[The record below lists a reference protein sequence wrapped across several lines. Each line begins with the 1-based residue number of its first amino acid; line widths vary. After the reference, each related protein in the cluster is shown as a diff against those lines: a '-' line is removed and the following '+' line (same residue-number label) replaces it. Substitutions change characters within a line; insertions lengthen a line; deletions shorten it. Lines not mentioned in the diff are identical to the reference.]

1 MAEHNVIETLEMV
14 DKAKTRDEKREIL
27 KSRDNYAT
35 QALLQLNFHPDVTWH
50 IPKGSPPYTPS
61 QEADSVDGAIH
72 FEVKKLNYFVKGGGH
87 NLSMLKRESMYVQL
101 LERVDAKDAKL
112 LIAVKD
118 QNLSYKGLSY
128 KLVRDVWPDLLPEVE
143 ETEIVDAVL
152 EEVVATKPKKKSK
165 KKVVVEE

>member
-1 MAEHNVIETLEMV
+1 MAEHNVVETLEMV

-27 KSRDNYAT
+27 TKRDNYAT
-35 QALLQLNFHPDVTWH
+35 RALLQLNFHPDVAWH
-50 IPKGSPPYTPS
+50 IPKGTPPYTPS
-61 QEADSVDGAIH
+61 QVADSTEGSIH
-72 FEVKKLNYFVKGGGH
+72 FEVKKLNYYVKGGGH

-101 LERVDAKDAKL
+101 LERVDPEDAKL

-143 ETEIVDAVL
+143 ETEVVEAVV
-152 EEVVATKPKKKSK
+152 ETKPKKKSK

>member
-14 DKAKTRDEKREIL
+14 DEAKTRDEKREIL

-35 QALLQLNFHPDVTWH
+35 RALLQLNFHPDVSWH
-50 IPKGSPPYTPS
+50 IPRGSPPYTPS
-61 QEADSVDGAIH
+61 QDADSTEGSIH

-87 NLSMLKRESMYVQL
+87 DLSMLKRESMYVQL
-101 LERVDAKDAKL
+101 LERVAAKDAKL
-112 LIAVKD
+112 LISVKD

-143 ETEIVDAVL
+143 EMEDA
-152 EEVVATKPKKKSK
+152 EVVVEEKPKKKSK
-165 KKVVVEE
+165 KKVVVET

>member
-1 MAEHNVIETLEMV
+1 MV
-14 DKAKTRDEKREIL
+14 DEAKTRDEKREIL

-35 QALLQLNFHPDVTWH
+35 RALLQLNFHPDVKWH

-61 QEADSVDGAIH
+61 QEADSTEGSIH

-87 NLSMLKRESMYVQL
+87 DLSMLKRESMYVQL
-101 LERVDAKDAKL
+101 LERVAAKDAKL
-112 LIAVKD
+112 LISVKD

-143 ETEIVDAVL
+143 EMEDA
-152 EEVVATKPKKKSK
+152 EVVVEEKPKKKSK
-165 KKVVVEE
+165 KKVVVET

>member
-14 DKAKTRDEKREIL
+14 DEAKTRDEKREIL

-35 QALLQLNFHPDVTWH
+35 RALLQLNFHPDVKWH

-61 QEADSVDGAIH
+61 QEADSTEGSIH

-87 NLSMLKRESMYVQL
+87 DLSMLKRESMYVQL

-112 LIAVKD
+112 LISVKD

-143 ETEIVDAVL
+143 EMEDA
-152 EEVVATKPKKKSK
+152 EVVVEEKPKKKSK
-165 KKVVVEE
+165 KKVVVET

>member
-1 MAEHNVIETLEMV
+1 MAEHNVVETLEMV
-14 DKAKTRDEKREIL
+14 DEAKTRDEKREIL

-35 QALLQLNFHPDVTWH
+35 RALLQLNFHPDVSWH
-50 IPKGSPPYTPS
+50 IPRGSPPYTPS
-61 QEADSVDGAIH
+61 QDADSTEGSIH

-87 NLSMLKRESMYVQL
+87 DLSMLKRESMFVQL
-101 LERVDAKDAKL
+101 LERVAAKDAKL

-143 ETEIVDAVL
+143 EIEDAEV
-152 EEVVATKPKKKSK
+152 VVATKPKKKSK
-165 KKVVVEE
+165 KTAVVEG

>member
-1 MAEHNVIETLEMV
+1 MAEHNVVETLEMV

-35 QALLQLNFHPDVTWH
+35 RALLQLNFHPDVSWH
-50 IPKGSPPYTPS
+50 IPRGSPPYTPS
-61 QEADSVDGAIH
+61 QDADSTEGSIH

-87 NLSMLKRESMYVQL
+87 DLSMLKRESMFVQL
-101 LERVDAKDAKL
+101 LERVAEKDAKL

-143 ETEIVDAVL
+143 EIEDAEV
-152 EEVVATKPKKKSK
+152 VVATKPKKKSK
-165 KKVVVEE
+165 KTAVVEG

>member
-1 MAEHNVIETLEMV
+1 MAEHNVVETLEMV
-14 DKAKTRDEKREIL
+14 DEAKTRDEKREIL

-35 QALLQLNFHPDVTWH
+35 RALLQLNFHPDVSWH
-50 IPKGSPPYTPS
+50 IPRGSPPYTPS
-61 QEADSVDGAIH
+61 QDADSTEGSIH

-87 NLSMLKRESMYVQL
+87 DLSMLKRESMFVQL
-101 LERVDAKDAKL
+101 LERVAAKDAKL
-112 LIAVKD
+112 LISVKD

-143 ETEIVDAVL
+143 EMEDA
-152 EEVVATKPKKKSK
+152 EVVVEEKPKKKSK

>member
-1 MAEHNVIETLEMV
+1 MAEHNVVETLEMV
-14 DKAKTRDEKREIL
+14 DEAKTRDEKREIL

-35 QALLQLNFHPDVTWH
+35 RALLQLNFHPDVKWH
-50 IPKGSPPYTPS
+50 IPRGSPPYTPS
-61 QEADSVDGAIH
+61 QDADSTEGSIH

-87 NLSMLKRESMYVQL
+87 DLSMLKRESMFVQL
-101 LERVDAKDAKL
+101 LERVAAKDAKL
-112 LIAVKD
+112 LISVKD

-143 ETEIVDAVL
+143 EMEDA
-152 EEVVATKPKKKSK
+152 EVVVEEKPKKKSK

>member
-1 MAEHNVIETLEMV
+1 MAEHNVIETLEMI

-35 QALLQLNFHPDVTWH
+35 RALLQLNFHPDVAWH
-50 IPKGSPPYTPS
+50 IPKGTPPYTPS
-61 QEADSVDGAIH
+61 QVADSTEGSIH
-72 FEVKKLNYFVKGGGH
+72 FEVKKLNYYVKGGGH

-101 LERVDAKDAKL
+101 LERVDPKDAKL

-128 KLVRDVWPDLLPEVE
+128 KLVRDVWPDLLPEEV
-143 ETEIVDAVL
+143 V
-152 EEVVATKPKKKSK
+152 EEVVKEVVSTTPKKKSK

>member
-14 DKAKTRDEKREIL
+14 DEAKTRDEKREIL

-35 QALLQLNFHPDVTWH
+35 RALLQLNFHPDVKWH

-61 QEADSVDGAIH
+61 QEADSTEGSIH

-87 NLSMLKRESMYVQL
+87 DLSMLKRESMYVQL
-101 LERVDAKDAKL
+101 LERVAAKDAKL
-112 LIAVKD
+112 LISVKD

-128 KLVRDVWPDLLPEVE
+128 KLVRDVWPDLLPEEVVE
-143 ETEIVDAVL
+143 DVV

>member
-14 DKAKTRDEKREIL
+14 DEAKTRDEKREIL

-35 QALLQLNFHPDVTWH
+35 RALLQLNFHPDVKWH

-61 QEADSVDGAIH
+61 QEADSTEGSIH

-87 NLSMLKRESMYVQL
+87 DLSMLKRESMYVQL
-101 LERVDAKDAKL
+101 LERVAAKDAKL
-112 LIAVKD
+112 LISVKD

-143 ETEIVDAVL
+143 EMEDA
-152 EEVVATKPKKKSK
+152 EVVVEKKPKKKSK
-165 KKVVVEE
+165 KKVVVET

>member
-1 MAEHNVIETLEMV
+1 MAEHNVVETLEMV

-27 KSRDNYAT
+27 TERDNFAT
-35 QALLQLNFHPDVTWH
+35 RALLQLNFHPDVAWH

-61 QEADSVDGAIH
+61 QVADSTEGSIH
-72 FEVKKLNYFVKGGGH
+72 FEVKKLNYYVKGGGH

-101 LERVDAKDAKL
+101 LERVDPEDAKL

-118 QNLSYKGLSY
+118 KNLSYKGLSY
-128 KLVRDVWPDLLPEVE
+128 KLVRDIWPDLLPEVE
-143 ETEIVDAVL
+143 EIEDA
-152 EEVVATKPKKKSK
+152 EVVVEAKPKKKSK

>member
-14 DKAKTRDEKREIL
+14 DEAKTRDEKREIL

-35 QALLQLNFHPDVTWH
+35 RALLQLNFHPDVKWH

-61 QEADSVDGAIH
+61 QEADSTEGSIH

-87 NLSMLKRESMYVQL
+87 DLSMLKRESMYVQL
-101 LERVDAKDAKL
+101 LERVAAKDAKL
-112 LIAVKD
+112 LISVKD

-143 ETEIVDAVL
+143 EMEDA
-152 EEVVATKPKKKSK
+152 EVVVEEKPKKKSK
-165 KKVVVEE
+165 KKVVVET

>member
-1 MAEHNVIETLEMV
+1 MAEHNVVETLEMV

-35 QALLQLNFHPDVTWH
+35 RALLQLNFHPDVSWH
-50 IPKGSPPYTPS
+50 IPRGSPPYTPS
-61 QEADSVDGAIH
+61 QDADSTEGSIH

-87 NLSMLKRESMYVQL
+87 DLSMLKRESMFVQL
-101 LERVDAKDAKL
+101 LERVAAKDAKL
-112 LIAVKD
+112 LISVKD

-143 ETEIVDAVL
+143 EIEDAEV
-152 EEVVATKPKKKSK
+152 VVATKPKKKSK
-165 KKVVVEE
+165 KTAVVEG

>member
-1 MAEHNVIETLEMV
+1 MAEHNVVETLEMV
-14 DKAKTRDEKREIL
+14 DEAKTRDEKREIL

-35 QALLQLNFHPDVTWH
+35 RALLQLNFHPDVKWH

-61 QEADSVDGAIH
+61 QEADSTEGSIH

-87 NLSMLKRESMYVQL
+87 DLSMLKRESMYVQL
-101 LERVDAKDAKL
+101 LERVAAKDAKL
-112 LIAVKD
+112 LISVKD

-143 ETEIVDAVL
+143 EMEDA
-152 EEVVATKPKKKSK
+152 EVVVEEKPKKKSK
-165 KKVVVEE
+165 KKVVVET

>member
-14 DKAKTRDEKREIL
+14 DEAKTRDEKREIL

-35 QALLQLNFHPDVTWH
+35 RALLQLNFHPDVKWH
-50 IPKGSPPYTPS
+50 IPRGAPPYTPS
-61 QEADSVDGAIH
+61 QESDSTEGSIH

-87 NLSMLKRESMYVQL
+87 DLSMLKRESMYVQL

-143 ETEIVDAVL
+143 EIEDAEAVIT
-152 EEVVATKPKKKSK
+152 APITAPKKKSK
-165 KKVVVEE
+165 KTVDVED